1 MRKSL
6 TLWLC
11 VLFFGATVATVAA
24 VQQTADAA
32 DRTGTW
38 TGTWEGGGGTGG
50 FELTLEKPKDG
61 PLAGRVSVTGEPT
74 YKATF
79 KTVTI
84 DGNKLSAVYD
94 FPAAEGAEVVLA
106 ATFDGNSCKGTWVVR
121 EKASGNAALD
131 GTWSVAKK

>member
-11 VLFFGATVATVAA
+11 VLIIGAVATVAA
-24 VQQTADAA
+24 VQQTGSA

-50 FELTLEKPKDG
+50 FELTLEKPSG
-61 PLAGRVSVTGEPT
+61 GSLGGRVSVTGEPT
-74 YKATF
+74 YKATL
-79 KTVTI
+79 KTVAI
-84 DGNKLSAVYD
+84 EGNKLNATYD

-106 ATFDGNSCKGTWVVR
+106 GEFEGSACKGSWQLR
-121 EKASGNAALD
+121 EKASGSVAAE